1 MNPYV
6 AAWSSYYV
14 IAGSSA
20 AALTGLM
27 FVVIT
32 LVAGQER
39 FLKNMRDGVETFS
52 SPTVVHFCAALLVS
66 ATLAAPWRS
75 LASPSIVLGLIG
87 LFGFVYG
94 VRVLMRMARRTVY
107 RPEFD
112 DWFWY
117 AAMPVLAYLGIFA
130 GAIALSTVPAQA
142 LFALAAGT
150 LLLIFTGIRNAWDI
164 VTFIA
169 VEIKST
175 DQPPDRPPD

>member
-1 MNPYV
+1 MNPFL
-6 AAWSSYYV
+6 AAWSNYYV
-14 IAGSSA
+14 ITGSSA

-52 SPTVVHFCAALLVS
+52 SPTDVHFCAALLIS

-75 LASPSIVLGLIG
+75 LISPGVVLALIG
-87 LFGFVYG
+87 LCGFVYG
-94 VRVLMRMARRTVY
+94 LRVLSRMARRTTY
-107 RPEFD
+107 RPGFD

-117 AAMPVLAYLGIFA
+117 AAMPVIAYLAIFA
-130 GAIALSTVPAQA
+130 AAIALSTVPAQA
-142 LFALAAGT
+142 LFVLAGGT
-150 LLLIFTGIRNAWDI
+150 IALIFTGIRNAWDI

-169 VEIKST
+169 VEIKPT
-175 DQPPDRPPD
+175 DQPPD

>member
-1 MNPYV
+1 MNPLLT
-6 AAWSSYYV
+6 AWSDFYV
-14 IAGSSA
+14 ITGSAA

-52 SPTVVHFCAALLVS
+52 SPTVVHFCAALLIS

-75 LASPSIVLGLIG
+75 LTSPGVVLAVIG
-87 LFGFVYG
+87 LSGIVYG
-94 VRVLMRMARRTVY
+94 SRVLWRMARRTSY
-107 RPEFD
+107 QPDFD

-117 AAMPVLAYLGIFA
+117 AAFPVAGYLAIF
-130 GAIALSTVPAQA
+130 GAAVALLDVPTQA

-150 LLLIFTGIRNAWDI
+150 VALIFTGIRNAWDI

-169 VEIKST
+169 VETRSKDQST
-175 DQPPDRPPD
+175 D